1 MNDFGKIIAYER
13 KVKGI
18 TQIELADMIEV
29 SRRTIQLLENN
40 NSGRIDILWRCII
53 ALDIKEMSFIET

>member
-13 KVKGI
+13 KVKGL
-18 TQIELADMIEV
+18 TQIQLAEMVSV

-40 NSGRIDILWRCII
+40 NTGRIEILWRCIV
-53 ALDIKEMSFIET
+53 ALEIKEISFI